1 MKPLQI
7 LWVKVGGLWPPTT
20 GGRLRSLHMLD
31 ELSRRH
37 RVRLVTTYPPGDDP
51 AGLVSRLP
59 ACDRIDSIPYAL
71 PKQGTM
77 RFAGDVAGSWASPY
91 PADLWRWRI
100 PAVRARIR
108 EHLAEGVDLC
118 VADFLVAMPNLPTPV
133 GVPVV
138 LFETCAQSAA
148 SP

>member
-1 MKPLQI
+1 
-7 LWVKVGGLWPPTT
+7 
-20 GGRLRSLHMLD
+20 
-31 ELSRRH
+31 
-37 RVRLVTTYPPGDDP
+37 
-51 AGLVSRLP
+51 VSRLP

>member
-1 MKPLQI
+1 
-7 LWVKVGGLWPPTT
+7 
-20 GGRLRSLHMLD
+20 MLD

-37 RVRLVTTYPPGDDP
+37 RVRLVTTHPPGDDP

-59 ACDRIDSIPYAL
+59 GCDRIDSIPYAL

-108 EHLAEGVDLC
+108 EHLAEGIDLC
-118 VADFLVAMPNLPTPV
+118 VADFLVAMPNLPTSV

-138 LFETCAQSAA
+138 LFEHNVEHMIWKRLCEVEKRAWRRALLA
-148 SP
+148 LE